1 MDNTKRPSLFHGQ
14 NVMPYT
20 LKVSS
25 NKFVLPN
32 GNEREYISIVQEFY
46 VGDSRDLPYEKCIE
60 IEKSDLDKLIHSLTW
75 RIINE
80 PC

>member
-1 MDNTKRPSLFHGQ
+1 MDNIKRPSLFHGQ

-25 NKFVLPN
+25 NKFILPN
-32 GNEREYISIVQEFY
+32 GKERHYISITQEFY

-60 IEKSDLDKLIHSLTW
+60 IEKSDLDQLINSLKQ
-75 RIINE
+75 IASE
-80 PC
+80 K